1 MSRLSLIYF
10 SCEKG
15 VGVRIWLLMLATMG
29 PSRSLSSRTLCQAGS
44 FWNAVPPV
52 PDRRLGDLVGQLSD
66 AVTRSADWRQKTIC
80 VRDQA
85 TVFLSGNS
93 KG

>member
-1 MSRLSLIYF
+1 MRDILLALDSEARSLLETDPKSLRPRWNSPPGHGLSSSEPFHPMACSNVVAEALIYF

-44 FWNAVPPV
+44 F
-52 PDRRLGDLVGQLSD
+52 
-66 AVTRSADWRQKTIC
+66 
-80 VRDQA
+80 
-85 TVFLSGNS
+85 
-93 KG
+93 